1 MADRLDE
8 IRARADAAT
17 PGPWGVWTSMDN
29 TRDILSEAEHPAV
42 PLAGLY
48 GRDGSEHPTAG
59 EDADAD
65 FIAHARSDI
74 PYLLDRLATSEQE
87 AARLRE
93 RLAAILACT
102 TAGATRWPM
111 IASGQGR
118 AFALACLEADALLAG
133 HDDATEALG
142 ATTAPEAERAGPD
155 GGAG

>member
-59 EDADAD
+59 EDADAE
-65 FIAHARSDI
+65 FIAAARSDI
-74 PYLLDRLATSEQE
+74 PYLLDRLAASEQE
-87 AARLRE
+87 AARLRAE
-93 RLAAILACT
+93 RDAANARYAEQVQRLQAAIEQAKEYPCPAC
-102 TAGATRWPM
+102 GHRLM
-111 IASGQGR
+111 V
-118 AFALACLEADALLAG
+118 ACG
-133 HDDATEALG
+133 HDALG
-142 ATTAPEAERAGPD
+142 ATTATEAERAGPD
-155 GGAG
+155 GGNGE